1 MMKVSMTTIM
11 TDGKYLLADKLT
23 TIPKSTKDRGVLG
36 FINEIKYDTS
46 IKIVLPNDLVW
57 YKGKDKIKV
66 KATAF
71 SGRLNRDKPHPSMM
85 VSMFK
90 CVNDFVRSVQTGSVN
105 AFKGTMLCLLETG
118 NVLDI
123 ALADYREHPSEH
135 AAGSFTHTGSG
146 SRSITSYVETL
157 VESKAI
163 TLREAFHYA
172 CVLDENSNYNSYSVY
187 GLEED
192 CLYGT
197 VNVTREEVVAAYE
210 KVKRYVDAWVT
221 VRLEDVNF

>member
-1 MMKVSMTTIM
+1 MTTIT

-23 TIPKSTKDRGVLG
+23 TIPKSTKDRGALG

-71 SGRLNRDKPHPSMM
+71 SGRLNRDKPHPCTM
-85 VSMFK
+85 VAMFK
-90 CVNDFVRSVQTGSVN
+90 CVNDYVRSVQTGAVN
-105 AFKGTMLCLLETG
+105 AFKGRMLCLLETG
-118 NVLDI
+118 NVLEI
-123 ALADYREHPSEH
+123 ALANYHESPSEYV
-135 AAGSFTHTGSG
+135 AGSFTHIGSG
-146 SRSITSYVETL
+146 SCSITSYVETL

-192 CLYGT
+192 RLYGT
-197 VNVTREEVVAAYE
+197 VNVSKEEIEAAFN
-210 KVKRYVDAWVT
+210 KVKQYVAEWT
-221 VRLEDVNF
+221 VKRLVSGNFKV